1 MVIDNSFTEIMS
13 KRTNEELIKIV
24 TVDRD
29 SYQPT
34 AIEAA
39 EKEIEKRNIE
49 VSKIEELKTTY
60 TKLADNQKQ
69 IDSNKV
75 SAMTRLL
82 HFIVDTLAVLIFATI
97 LSFLIIPLAT
107 DSNQNLL
114 GYLLLA
120 VSFFGYYIFMETK
133 YQKTLGKFITKTKVI
148 MKDGQKPTQ
157 SDIIRRT
164 AFRLVPFDRVSYFFV
179 VNGIHDYLSNTTVVK
194 D

>member
-1 MVIDNSFTEIMS
+1 MNFTEIMS
-13 KRTNEELIKIV
+13 KRTNEELVKIV

-60 TKLADNQKQ
+60 TKLADQQKQ

-82 HFIVDTLAVLIFATI
+82 HFMVDTLAVLIITTVLA
-97 LSFLIIPLAT
+97 FLITPIAT

-148 MKDGQKPTQ
+148 MKDGQKPAQ
-157 SDIIRRT
+157 GDIVRRT
-164 AFRLVPFDRVSYFFV
+164 ACRLVPFDRVSYFFA